1 MIQEFHSWVY
11 IQKMKTIIPKDTHT
25 PVFTA
30 VLFTIA
36 KTWKQL
42 KHPSVDEWI
51 KKTHTHTHTQEYC

>member
-1 MIQEFHSWVY
+1 
-11 IQKMKTIIPKDTHT
+11 MKTIIPKDTHT

-51 KKTHTHTHTQEYC
+51 KKTHTHTHTYTHRNTAKP